1 MSLGDESTLGA
12 SELEGPHGVVDLL
25 EVGATGEKFVD
36 QIFNADASFV
46 LQVVFNNHIIRDGD
60 TAFVDLQES
69 TLVDQVTD
77 SLEGRGAVGDVRLD
91 LFEHVEGGGVDT
103 DQSGVVDL
111 TESQETE
118 DLGDI
123 GVELVD
129 TKN

>member
-1 MSLGDESTLGA
+1 MSLGDKSTLGA
-12 SELEGPHGVVDLL
+12 SQFEGPHGVVDLL
-25 EVGATGEKFVD
+25 EVGATSEKFVD
-36 QIFNADASFV
+36 QIFNTDASFV
-46 LQVVFNNHIIRDGD
+46 LQVVFNNHIIRKGD
-60 TAFVDLQES
+60 TAFVDLQVT

-77 SLEGRGAVGDVRLD
+77 SLEGGGTVGDIGFHL
-91 LFEHVEGGGVDT
+91 LEHVESGGVDT

-111 TESQETE
+111 TESQKTE